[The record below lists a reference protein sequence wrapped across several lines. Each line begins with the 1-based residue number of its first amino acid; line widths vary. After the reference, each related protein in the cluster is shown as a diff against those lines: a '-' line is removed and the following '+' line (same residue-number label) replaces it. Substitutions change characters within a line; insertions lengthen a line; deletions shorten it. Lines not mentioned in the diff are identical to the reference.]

1 MNTDIRTAVAH
12 LDAPFSV
19 LDVDAALANAQ
30 DMMARANGTP
40 IRLAS
45 KSVRIPELMRR
56 ILDLDGFQGIL
67 AFHIGE
73 ALWLQDQG
81 LADDIVVA
89 YPAVHRAALADL
101 AANEAARQAITLMVD
116 SVAHLDFIDQ
126 VVPGHAPLRV
136 CIDIDASLQV
146 GPIHIGALRSP
157 VHSPAQAEA
166 LAAEIVSRPGFQL
179 VGVMAYEGQIAGTTD
194 TSPAVSVMKAI
205 SARELA
211 ARRRKAVAAVQRV
224 LATAGERLEF
234 VNGGGTGSI
243 ESTRSEAAITEIGAG
258 SGIIGSGLFDH
269 YKNFQPEP
277 AEWFVVPVVRRPT
290 ADTVTVSGGGRIASG
305 VIGQDRLPVVD
316 WPTGLSMSKLE
327 GPGEVQTPLTGPAA
341 RNLCLGDHVWF
352 RHAKAGEQTEFTNS
366 VMAVSKGE
374 IIGEWSTYRGLGL
387 TFV

>member
-101 AANEAARQAITLMVD
+101 AANEVARQAITLMVD

-136 CIDIDASLQV
+136 CIDIDASLQI

-211 ARRRKAVAAVQRV
+211 ARRRKAVSAVQRV

-269 YKNFQPEP
+269 YKSFQPEP

-316 WPTGLSMSKLE
+316 WPAGLSMSKLE